1 MFELT
6 DKIAIVTG
14 GAGALGSAMSVGL
27 AKAGAKVAI
36 LSRTAEK
43 VEGQVQKM
51 KDAGYQALALVS
63 DVLNKAQLEAAKD
76 KILAHWG
83 KIDILINCA
92 GGNRKGATI
101 TPEQTFFDLSVEDFD
116 QVNALNMKGTVLPTL
131 VFGEEM
137 AKQKKGCI
145 VNISSM
151 AAQSALTRV
160 FGYSAAKASVDNMT
174 KWLAVEM
181 AQKYGEGIRVNA
193 IAPGFFVGEQNRSLL
208 LKEDGTYTDRAQ
220 TIVNNTPMGRFG
232 EPEELCG
239 AVNWLCSDAAS
250 FVTGTIVN
258 VDGGFGAF
266 SGV

>member
-1 MFELT
+1 MFNLIN
-6 DKIAIVTG
+6 KVAIVTG
-14 GAGALGSAMSVGL
+14 GAGALGSAMALGL
-27 AKAGAKVAI
+27 ARVGAKVAI
-36 LSRTAEK
+36 LGRTTEK
-43 VEGQVQKM
+43 LDKQVKKM
-51 KDAGYQALALVS
+51 KDLGLHALALTAS
-63 DVLNKAQLEAAKD
+63 VLEKEQLEAARD
-76 KILAHWG
+76 KVLSQWNT
-83 KIDILINCA
+83 IDILINCA

-101 TPEQTFFDLSVEDFD
+101 MPEQTFFDLSIEDFD

-131 VFGEEM
+131 VFGQEM
-137 AKQKKGCI
+137 AKQKQGCI

-160 FGYSAAKASVDNMT
+160 FGYSAAKASVDNIT

-181 AQKYGEGIRVNA
+181 AQKFGEGIRVNA

-208 LKEDGTYTDRAQ
+208 LNEDGSYTARAQ
-220 TIVNNTPMGRFG
+220 TIVDNTPMGRFG

-239 AVNWLCSDAAS
+239 VVNWLCSDSAS
-250 FVTGTIVN
+250 FVTGTIIN

>member
-1 MFELT
+1 MFDLT
-6 DKIAIVTG
+6 DKVAIVTG
-14 GAGALGSAMSVGL
+14 GAGALGGAMSMGL

-36 LSRTAEK
+36 LSRTAAK
-43 VEGQVQKM
+43 VEAQVQKIE
-51 KDAGYQALALVS
+51 DAGYQSLALVS
-63 DVLNKAQLEAAKD
+63 DVLDEAQLEAAKN

-83 KIDILINCA
+83 KIDLLINCA
-92 GGNRKGATI
+92 GGNRRGATI
-101 TPEQTFFDLSVEDFD
+101 MPEQTFFDLSVEDLD

-131 VFGEEM
+131 VFGQEM
-137 AKQKKGCI
+137 AKQKQGCI
-145 VNISSM
+145 INISSM
-151 AAQSALTRV
+151 AAQSPLTRV

-193 IAPGFFVGEQNRSLL
+193 IAPGFFIGEQNRSLL
-208 LKEDGTYTDRAQ
+208 LNEDGSYTGRAQ

-239 AVNWLCSDAAS
+239 VVNWLCSDAAS
-250 FVTGTIVN
+250 FVTGTIIN